1 VRRKIRWLAEKGWV
15 VVGERGQLA
24 LVPGMSKHFE
34 EFDIETIVRFHDAS
48 RDFMQQV
55 KRRSRLRHASA

>member
-1 VRRKIRWLAEKGWV
+1 VKKGWV

-34 EFDIETIVRFHDAS
+34 EFDIETITRFHDAS
-48 RDFMQQV
+48 RYFTQQV
-55 KRRSRLRHASA
+55 KRRSRERPASA